1 MFSRH
6 LDEMRAVYQLY
17 KQALKEN
24 EKRAFSVY
32 IALLMGGIIHCLM
45 ILNYGFSMWFFI
57 TFILYEIV
65 VLRISYNVF
74 REIYLDLNSPK

>member
-32 IALLMGGIIHCLM
+32 IALLMGGGIYCLM